1 MSSIP
6 PPPPEG
12 TADEGQPSYTSAKDA
27 RAQGKAQKAYRKASR
42 PWYQKKRFWLLGLI
56 ALFIIFAIATSGG
69 DEDSTTTS
77 PSPSPTDQ
85 VVQEDEDAAA
95 EEEDAAAEEE
105 TDEPPA
111 DEPTEEED
119 APAQEAIVVTSQE
132 LIDELES
139 NALRAKTT
147 YEGERVTVTGY
158 VGNIDA
164 SGATSLLI
172 PSRTP
177 SSSLVSRSNST
188 TATLRPSATSPKGSR
203 PQSPERFLAWVRSWV
218 TRSTLRRSATDP

>member
-164 SGATSLLI
+164 SGSYFALDPQPDAIIFTGVQVQLDDSHLETV
-172 PSRTP
+172 SNFTQGQQTTVTGTV
-177 SSSLVSRSNST
+177 SSVGEIMGYSIDAETV
-188 TATLRPSATSPKGSR
+188 G
-203 PQSPERFLAWVRSWV
+203 
-218 TRSTLRRSATDP
+218 D